1 MAKRGNGEGS
11 ICRRPDGR
19 WQGCVT
25 IERND
30 KGRLVR
36 KYFYGKTRKDVA
48 DKLNQAL
55 EELRSKTFIYKSD
68 NPTVGEWCS
77 EWLWEYKRNSVK
89 PKTFDQ
95 YETIIRT
102 HIVPNIGD
110 VRLVDL
116 KASHV
121 QGIINEMHEN
131 GLSRRTIEIMRI
143 ILHAAIAQAKKNKL
157 VNENVC
163 ENVVLPRKT
172 PKHIRVLNVE
182 EQNALISALDKS
194 YIGRGLLFALYT
206 GMRRGEVLAL
216 KWSDLDESEGTISV
230 TKTLSRVRTYQK
242 SGNKTELVV
251 TTPKTDTSVR
261 VIPLIDKALDLLE
274 RHKRCQREYMGFVG
288 SYYSDN
294 DIIFSNSSG
303 GYLDPGNFN
312 RKLNKTAK
320 SLGMEK
326 LSPHALRHSFATRGL
341 EADISLKAMQELLG
355 HSSITITGDIYT
367 HILKDQ
373 RKKEISKLNNVF

>member
-19 WQGCVT
+19 WQGSVT
-25 IERND
+25 IGRND

-36 KYFYGKTRKDVA
+36 KYFYSKTRKDVA

-77 EWLWEYKRNSVK
+77 EWLWEYKQNSVK

-102 HIVPNIGD
+102 HIVPNIGGI
-110 VRLVDL
+110 RLVDL

-131 GLSRRTIEIMRI
+131 GLSRRTIEIMKI

-163 ENVVLPRKT
+163 ENVVLPRKM

-182 EQNALISALDKS
+182 EQNALINALDKS

-230 TKTLSRVRTYQK
+230 TKTLSRVRTYQS

-251 TTPKTDTSVR
+251 TTPKPDTSVR
-261 VIPLIDKALDLLE
+261 VIPLIDKAIDLLE
-274 RHKRCQREYMGFVG
+274 RHKC
-288 SYYSDN
+288 
-294 DIIFSNSSG
+294 
-303 GYLDPGNFN
+303 
-312 RKLNKTAK
+312 
-320 SLGMEK
+320 
-326 LSPHALRHSFATRGL
+326 
-341 EADISLKAMQELLG
+341 
-355 HSSITITGDIYT
+355 
-367 HILKDQ
+367 
-373 RKKEISKLNNVF
+373 